1 MNRRQLTMSKNVKD
15 MSVKIKIKTDLD
27 SNNPTVEYVECKRS
41 EVYDKLLETVFDI
54 SEFKL
59 ETYRI
64 MIDDLLNGC
73 SVNPANYS
81 DYIHVSMYLELV

>member
-1 MNRRQLTMSKNVKD
+1 MSKNVKNTSVKNT
-15 MSVKIKIKTDLD
+15 SVKIKIKTDLD
-27 SNNPTVEYVECKRS
+27 SNNSTVEYVECKRS